1 MSVMPVI
8 EVTNLSKTFQKSKQ
22 ALKSVDLA
30 IEEGE
35 MVALIGASG
44 SGKSTLLRH
53 LSGLICADRDD
64 GKIVIFDEIM
74 QEKGRIGKGAR
85 SIRADIGVVFQQFNL
100 VTRLTVLT
108 NVLMGLLG
116 RIPSWRG
123 TLGLFTRDEKMKAMR
138 ALERVGIADQAG
150 KRASNLSGGQ
160 QQRAAIARALT
171 QGARVLLADEPI
183 ASLDPASSKKV
194 MTTLRRINEEDKI
207 TVVVSLHQVD
217 YALEF
222 CPRTIAMRDG
232 EVVFDGASSQLTP
245 EFLKELYGDE
255 SIELLAPEMP
265 AAKPRTPVLEKDLA
279 LVPS

>member
-1 MSVMPVI
+1 MPVI

>member
-1 MSVMPVI
+1 MTVI
-8 EVTNLSKTFQKSKQ
+8 EVNDLSKTFQRDKK
-22 ALKSVDLA
+22 ALDMVNLK

-53 LSGLICADRDD
+53 LSGLICADKGKGSISVFGSVMQEN
-64 GKIVIFDEIM
+64 GKIA
-74 QEKGRIGKGAR
+74 KGAR
-85 SIRADIGVVFQQFNL
+85 DIRSDIGVVFQQFNL
-100 VTRLTVLT
+100 VTRLSVLT

-123 TLGLFTRDEKMKAMR
+123 TLGLFSREEKLKAML
-138 ALERVGIADQAG
+138 ALQRVGIADQAS

-171 QGARVLLADEPI
+171 QGAKVLLADEPI
-183 ASLDPASSKKV
+183 ASLDPSSSKKV
-194 MTTLRRINEEDKI
+194 MKTLERINREDNI

-217 YALEF
+217 YALDF

-232 EVVFDGASSQLTP
+232 KVVFDGASEQLTP
-245 EFLKELYGDE
+245 EFLKHLYGDD
-255 SIELLAPEMP
+255 SIELLSETRRPSIPQP
-265 AAKPRTPVLEKDLA
+265 ASHESELSLA
-279 LVPS
+279 AG